1 MFFVELI
8 PRKRKEKRRMK
19 AKKEREIN
27 NSSPSIFFSFPPQT
41 TPPLPLI
48 LAFLFNIHLASL
60 SLPTR
65 KKGRRRRGMLGA
77 FSFSRVCAKLPILR
91 LIVPKIVLPNRVYER
106 RIKRVAPGTSVC
118 RTKKTP
124 RAKIIAPGQVPN
136 RQSPSSS
143 SYFGSKVS
151 RTFSL
156 KMFDLDFLSSS
167 FFRRENTCSSGKENW
182 QKQTELEW
190 GQK

>member
-27 NSSPSIFFSFPPQT
+27 NSSPSIFFFFPPQT

-106 RIKRVAPGTSVC
+106 RIKIVAPGTSVC
-118 RTKKTP
+118 RTKKNTP
-124 RAKIIAPGQVPN
+124 CKNNCARASAKSTVAVFVVVFWQ
-136 RQSPSSS
+136 Q
-143 SYFGSKVS
+143 
-151 RTFSL
+151 SL
-156 KMFDLDFLSSS
+156 KDLLPEDV
-167 FFRRENTCSSGKENW
+167 
-182 QKQTELEW
+182 
-190 GQK
+190 